1 MSSAR
6 RPLVAGNWKM
16 HKTGPEAR
24 EFCASL
30 AALVSEM
37 PAVDVAVCPPYT
49 ALEASASALAGSPIA
64 VYAQNVHENEKGA
77 HTGDISSAMILA
89 TGADGALVGHSER
102 RAAGDTDAQIAL
114 RVRNAIDA
122 GLLVV
127 LCCGESL
134 STRQA
139 GHTESW
145 LTCQIRSA
153 FENVQSGDSA
163 QLVIAYEPIWAIG
176 TGETASPAQAQE
188 ACAIVRRV
196 ASETIDG
203 AALRVL
209 YGGSV
214 SAANA
219 VELMS
224 QPDVDGALVGGAS
237 LETGAFAAIVAAAG

>member
-64 VYAQNVHENEKGA
+64 VYAQNVHEHEKGA

-89 TGADGALVGHSER
+89 TGADGSLVGHSER
-102 RAAGDTDAQIAL
+102 RAEGDTDAQIAL

-122 GLLVV
+122 GLMVV
-127 LCCGESL
+127 LCCGESR

-139 GHTESW
+139 GQTEAW
-145 LTCQIRSA
+145 LTGPIRSA
-153 FENVQSGDSA
+153 LEHVQAGDIA
-163 QLVIAYEPIWAIG
+163 HLVIAYEPIWAIG
-176 TGETASPAQAQE
+176 SGETASPEQAQE

-196 ASETIDG
+196 ASEMIDG
-203 AALRVL
+203 EALRVL

-237 LETGAFAAIVAAAG
+237 LETGPFSAIVAAAG

>member
-1 MSSAR
+1 MSTR

-24 EFCASL
+24 AFCAAL
-30 AALVSEM
+30 AGLVGDA
-37 PAVDVAVCPPYT
+37 PAADVAVCPPYT
-49 ALEASASALAGSPIA
+49 ALEVSADVLAGSPIA

-77 HTGDISSAMILA
+77 HTGDVSSAMILA

-102 RAAGDTDAQIAL
+102 RAEGDTDVQIAL

-122 GLLVV
+122 GRLVV

-134 STRQA
+134 DTRKA
-139 GHTESW
+139 DETEEW
-145 LTCQIRSA
+145 VTRQIRSA
-153 FENVQSGDSA
+153 LAHATAADIDR
-163 QLVIAYEPIWAIG
+163 LVIAYEPIWAIG
-176 TGETASPAQAQE
+176 TGETASPQQAQE

-196 ASETIDG
+196 AAETVDG
-203 AALRVL
+203 EALRVL

-214 SAANA
+214 SPANA
-219 VELMS
+219 AELMA

-237 LETGAFAAIVAAAG
+237 LEPESFAAIVAAAG

>member
-1 MSSAR
+1 MSSR

-24 EFCASL
+24 EFCAAL
-30 AALVSEM
+30 AGLVGDD

-49 ALEASASALAGSPIA
+49 ALEASADALAGAPIA

-77 HTGDISSAMILA
+77 HTGDISAAMILA

-102 RAAGDTDAQIAL
+102 RAAGDTDAQFAI

-134 STRQA
+134 ETRQA
-139 GHTESW
+139 GETEAW
-145 LTCQIRSA
+145 VTRQIRSA
-153 FENVQSGDSA
+153 LEHVQPADIA
-163 QLVIAYEPIWAIG
+163 RLVIAYEPIWAIG

-196 ASETIDG
+196 AAEKVDG
-203 AALRVL
+203 EVLRVL

-214 SAANA
+214 SPANA
-219 VELMS
+219 AELMS
-224 QPDVDGALVGGAS
+224 QHDVDGALVGGAS
-237 LETGAFAAIVAAAG
+237 LDPESFAAIVAVAG

>member
-1 MSSAR
+1 MSTR

-24 EFCASL
+24 EFCAAL
-30 AALVSEM
+30 AGLVGDA
-37 PAVDVAVCPPYT
+37 PAADVAVCPPYT
-49 ALEASASALAGSPIA
+49 ALEASAEALAGSPIA

-89 TGADGALVGHSER
+89 TGAQGALVGHSER
-102 RAAGDTDAQIAL
+102 RAEGDTDGQIAL

-122 GLLVV
+122 ALLVV

-134 STRQA
+134 DTRKA
-139 GHTESW
+139 DETEAW
-145 LTCQIRSA
+145 VTRQIRSA
-153 FENVQSGDSA
+153 LEHVTASDITS
-163 QLVIAYEPIWAIG
+163 LVIAYEPIWAIG
-176 TGETASPAQAQE
+176 TGETASPEQAQE

-196 ASETIDG
+196 AAETVDG
-203 AALRVL
+203 EALRVL

-214 SAANA
+214 SPANA
-219 VELMS
+219 AELMA

-237 LETGAFAAIVAAAG
+237 LEPESFAAIVAAAG

>member
-1 MSSAR
+1 M
-6 RPLVAGNWKM
+6 GDD
-16 HKTGPEAR
+16 
-24 EFCASL
+24 
-30 AALVSEM
+30 

-49 ALEASASALAGSPIA
+49 ALEASADALAGAPIA

-77 HTGDISSAMILA
+77 HTGDISAAMILA

-102 RAAGDTDAQIAL
+102 RAAGDTDAQIAI

-134 STRQA
+134 ETRQA
-139 GHTESW
+139 GETEAW
-145 LTCQIRSA
+145 VTRQIRSA
-153 FENVQSGDSA
+153 LEHVQPADIA
-163 QLVIAYEPIWAIG
+163 RLVIAYEPIWAIG

-196 ASETIDG
+196 AAEKVDG
-203 AALRVL
+203 EVLRVL

-214 SAANA
+214 SPANA
-219 VELMS
+219 AELMS
-224 QPDVDGALVGGAS
+224 QHDVDGALVGGAS
-237 LETGAFAAIVAAAG
+237 LDPESFAAIVAVAG

>member
-1 MSSAR
+1 MSAR

-24 EFCASL
+24 AFCAAL
-30 AALVSEM
+30 AGLVGDA
-37 PAVDVAVCPPYT
+37 PAADVAVCPPYT
-49 ALEASASALAGSPIA
+49 ALEASAEVLAGSPIA

-102 RAAGDTDAQIAL
+102 RAEGDTDAQIAL

-134 STRQA
+134 DTRKA
-139 GHTESW
+139 GETEAW
-145 LTCQIRSA
+145 VTRQIRSA
-153 FENVQSGDSA
+153 LEHVTASDITS
-163 QLVIAYEPIWAIG
+163 LVIAYEPIWAIG
-176 TGETASPAQAQE
+176 TGETASPEQAQE

-196 ASETIDG
+196 AAETVDG

-214 SAANA
+214 SPANA
-219 VELMS
+219 AELMS

-237 LETGAFAAIVAAAG
+237 LEPESFAAIVAAAG

>member
-1 MSSAR
+1 MSSR

-24 EFCASL
+24 EFCAAL
-30 AALVSEM
+30 AGLVGED

-49 ALEASASALAGSPIA
+49 ALEASADALAGAPIA

-77 HTGDISSAMILA
+77 HTGDISAAMILA

-102 RAAGDTDAQIAL
+102 RAAGDTDAQIAI

-134 STRQA
+134 ETRQA
-139 GHTESW
+139 GETEAW
-145 LTCQIRSA
+145 VTRQIRSA
-153 FENVQSGDSA
+153 LEHVQPADIA
-163 QLVIAYEPIWAIG
+163 RLVIAYEPIWAIG

-196 ASETIDG
+196 AAEKVDG
-203 AALRVL
+203 EVLRVL

-214 SAANA
+214 SPANA
-219 VELMS
+219 AELMS
-224 QPDVDGALVGGAS
+224 QHDVDGALVGGAS
-237 LETGAFAAIVAAAG
+237 LEPESFAAIVAAAG

>member
-1 MSSAR
+1 
-6 RPLVAGNWKM
+6 
-16 HKTGPEAR
+16 
-24 EFCASL
+24 
-30 AALVSEM
+30 
-37 PAVDVAVCPPYT
+37 
-49 ALEASASALAGSPIA
+49 
-64 VYAQNVHENEKGA
+64 
-77 HTGDISSAMILA
+77 
-89 TGADGALVGHSER
+89 
-102 RAAGDTDAQIAL
+102 
-114 RVRNAIDA
+114 VRNAIDA
-122 GLLVV
+122 GLMVV
-127 LCCGESL
+127 LCCGESQ

-139 GHTESW
+139 GQTEAW
-145 LTCQIRSA
+145 LTGQIRSA
-153 FENVQSGDSA
+153 LEHVQAGDIA
-163 QLVIAYEPIWAIG
+163 HLVIAYEPIWAIG

>member
-1 MSSAR
+1 MSAR

-24 EFCASL
+24 AFCAAL
-30 AALVSEM
+30 AGLVGDA

-49 ALEASASALAGSPIA
+49 ALEASAEVLAGSPIA

-102 RAAGDTDAQIAL
+102 RAAGDTDEQIAL

-122 GLLVV
+122 GLTVV

-134 STRQA
+134 DTRRA
-139 GHTESW
+139 GDTEAW
-145 LTCQIRSA
+145 VTRQIRSA
-153 FENVQSGDSA
+153 FGQVQPGDISH
-163 QLVIAYEPIWAIG
+163 LVVAYEPIWAIG
-176 TGETASPAQAQE
+176 TGETASPEQAQE

-196 ASETIDG
+196 ASEKVDG
-203 AALRVL
+203 EALRVL

-214 SAANA
+214 SPANA
-219 VELMS
+219 AELMS

-237 LETGAFAAIVAAAG
+237 LEPESFAAIVEAAA

>member
-1 MSSAR
+1 MGVCRAR
-6 RPLVAGNWKM
+6 R
-16 HKTGPEAR
+16 HR
-24 EFCASL
+24 
-30 AALVSEM
+30 
-37 PAVDVAVCPPYT
+37 
-49 ALEASASALAGSPIA
+49 
-64 VYAQNVHENEKGA
+64 
-77 HTGDISSAMILA
+77 
-89 TGADGALVGHSER
+89 DGALVGHSER

-145 LTCQIRSA
+145 LTGQIRSA
-153 FENVQSGDSA
+153 FENVQSGDGA

>member
-1 MSSAR
+1 MSSR

-24 EFCASL
+24 EFCAAL
-30 AALVSEM
+30 AGLVGDD

-49 ALEASASALAGSPIA
+49 ALEASADALAGAPIA

-77 HTGDISSAMILA
+77 HTGDISAAMILA

-102 RAAGDTDAQIAL
+102 RAAGDTDAQIAI

-134 STRQA
+134 ETRQA
-139 GHTESW
+139 GETEAW
-145 LTCQIRSA
+145 VTRQIRSA
-153 FENVQSGDSA
+153 LEHVQPADIA
-163 QLVIAYEPIWAIG
+163 RLVIAYEPIWAIG

-196 ASETIDG
+196 AAEKVDG
-203 AALRVL
+203 EVLRVL

-214 SAANA
+214 SPANA
-219 VELMS
+219 AELMS

-237 LETGAFAAIVAAAG
+237 LEPESFAAIVAAAG

>member
-1 MSSAR
+1 MSSR

-24 EFCASL
+24 EFCAAL
-30 AALVSEM
+30 AGLVGED

-49 ALEASASALAGSPIA
+49 ALEASADALAGAPIA

-77 HTGDISSAMILA
+77 HTGDISAAMILA

-102 RAAGDTDAQIAL
+102 RAAGDTDAQIAI

-134 STRQA
+134 ETRQA
-139 GHTESW
+139 GETEAW
-145 LTCQIRSA
+145 VTRQIRSA
-153 FENVQSGDSA
+153 LEHVQPADIA
-163 QLVIAYEPIWAIG
+163 RLVIASEPIWAIG

-196 ASETIDG
+196 AAEKVDG
-203 AALRVL
+203 EVLRVL

-214 SAANA
+214 SPANA
-219 VELMS
+219 AELMS
-224 QPDVDGALVGGAS
+224 QHDVDGALVGGAS
-237 LETGAFAAIVAAAG
+237 LDPESFAAIVAVAG